1 MIDDAR
7 NDGDG
12 PRYFGVFP
20 AVVTNVVDGKKLGR
34 VEVRFPFLGEAGAS
48 VRAWATLLTPYA
60 DDDQG
65 LMILP
70 AKGSQVVVGFEA
82 GVLERPYILGAAWNG
97 KEKLPAAPA
106 EANNLRVLK
115 TRSGS
120 LLEFDD
126 TGGAAKVTLT
136 LKSGLKLVLD
146 DANSEVL
153 LKHSNGCELSFDADG
168 EVTISAMAGVTIN
181 APGGFTV
188 NAPSTSCSGSVTCQA
203 HTATS
208 VTSPLYSQGAGNMW

>member
-1 MIDDAR
+1 MIDEAR
-7 NDGDG
+7 TDGDA

-20 AVVTNVVDGKKLGR
+20 AIVTNVVDEKHLGR
-34 VEVRFPFLGEAGAS
+34 VEVRFPFLGKAGES

-65 LMILP
+65 MMILP
-70 AKGSQVVVGFEA
+70 AKDSQVVVGFEA
-82 GVLERPYILGAAWNG
+82 GVLERPYVLGAAWNG
-97 KEKLPAAPA
+97 REKLPAQPA
-106 EANNLRVLK
+106 EANNLRLLK

-126 TGGAAKVTLT
+126 TSGAAKITLT

-146 DANSEVL
+146 DAASEVQL
-153 LKHSNGCELSFDADG
+153 EHSNGCKLTFDTAG
-168 EVTISAMAGVTIN
+168 EVTLTATAGMTID
-181 APGGFTV
+181 APSGLTV
-188 NAPSTSCSGSVTCQA
+188 NAPSTTFSGSVTCQA

-208 VTSPLYSQGAGNMW
+208 VTSPLYSQGAGNVW